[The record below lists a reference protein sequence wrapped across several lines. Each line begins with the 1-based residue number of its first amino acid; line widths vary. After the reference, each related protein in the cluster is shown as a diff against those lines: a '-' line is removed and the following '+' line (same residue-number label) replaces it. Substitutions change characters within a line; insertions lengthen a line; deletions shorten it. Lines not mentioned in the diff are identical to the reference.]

1 MHVCEYDISTH
12 FVKLNTIQ
20 ATTYW
25 INVRKWLQECS
36 NMIQFLLKLINF
48 LRTITLDVLSG
59 DRWFLILDPTSQ
71 ETPDN
76 SYLIKDAKQ
85 AVDERARRYEKR
97 NQGFTKTLSLSEA
110 WAVLNPL
117 SILQF
122 LRYSLSDVV

>member
-1 MHVCEYDISTH
+1 MHAGIYDLSTH

-25 INVRKWLQECS
+25 INLRKCLHECS
-36 NMIQFLLKLINF
+36 TMIQFLLKLINF
-48 LRTITLDVLSG
+48 LRSITLDVLSG

-85 AVDERARRYEKR
+85 AVDERARGYEKR

-110 WAVLNPL
+110 WAILNPL